1 MLFYI
6 SVSLWGAGGV
16 GSVGGFLLL
25 PEKQNK
31 TKQINQNSKHRK
43 VTLLF
48 PFLPKSRL

>member
-6 SVSLWGAGGV
+6 SVSLWGEGV

-25 PEKQNK
+25 PKNK